1 MIDGSSPYD
10 LLGVGPSAS
19 ADELKRAY
27 QQLALRHHPDRR
39 STSADGD
46 GGADDEAF
54 VRVQRAYE
62 AVRDPESRRRLDAQA
77 RAAQLSAAACEARAL
92 EVERD
97 ELTWCEEEADDE
109 EDEPAA
115 ASTEA
120 GSWRCDCRCGDEFVL
135 SAEQLRRGA
144 AEAAVVEVPCRSCSY
159 VLRVRPPQASDEHG

>member
-62 AVRDPESRRRLDAQA
+62 AVRDPESRRRLAAQA
-77 RAAQLSAAACEARAL
+77 RAAQLSA
-92 EVERD
+92 
-97 ELTWCEEEADDE
+97 EEADDE

-115 ASTEA
+115 AATEA
-120 GSWRCDCRCGDEFVL
+120 GSWRGECRCGDEFVL

-159 VLRVRPPQASDEHG
+159 VLRVRPPQASDG

>member
-1 MIDGSSPYD
+1 M
-10 LLGVGPSAS
+10 
-19 ADELKRAY
+19 
-27 QQLALRHHPDRR
+27 
-39 STSADGD
+39 
-46 GGADDEAF
+46 
-54 VRVQRAYE
+54 RVQRAYE

-120 GSWRCDCRCGDEFVL
+120 GSWRCDCRCGDEFV
-135 SAEQLRRGA
+135 ATADDVDAGRVIA
-144 AEAAVVEVPCRSCSY
+144 CCSCS
-159 VLRVRPPQASDEHG
+159 LAIRPRRRAPPAADALAIEAG